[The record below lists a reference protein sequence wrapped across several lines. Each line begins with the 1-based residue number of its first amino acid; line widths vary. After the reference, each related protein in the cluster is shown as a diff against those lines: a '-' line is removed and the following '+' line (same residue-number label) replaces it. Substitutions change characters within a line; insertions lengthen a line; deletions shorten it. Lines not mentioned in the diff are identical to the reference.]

1 MRRFRQACSK
11 PARNSLPPSTWTEM
25 KIVREVDPDGLGEA
39 FGVFV
44 GGTGVGPSDEVLA
57 DGGRRL

>member
-1 MRRFRQACSK
+1 
-11 PARNSLPPSTWTEM
+11 M

-39 FGVFV
+39 FGVV
-44 GGTGVGPSDEVLA
+44 GGGTGVGPSDEVLA